1 MSIEEIKTLVRLE
14 KDGKEQ
20 LREAKERAESTIAEA
35 RKKASK
41 IVSAAE
47 DQEYYD
53 SLLKELMKQTDAK
66 KRLMEEETE
75 KRIIQIRGTAKGA
88 PMNDAI
94 SLIVKRV
101 LGE

>member
-20 LREAKERAESTIAEA
+20 LREAQERAESTIAEA

-75 KRIIQIRGTAKGA
+75 KRIIQIRGAAKGA
-88 PMNDAI
+88 QMNDAI